1 MRILIKT
8 GLASL
13 AGLALSSM
21 AVSAAVICNDEGD
34 CWRVKEQS
42 RLQA

>member
-1 MRILIKT
+1 
-8 GLASL
+8 
-13 AGLALSSM
+13 M

-42 RLQA
+42 RLQAWIALARLWWRLPAPRLSEL